1 MTGSRETDR
10 CVGSMCV
17 LDTRLVA
24 RQEFPEEF
32 VPTRG
37 GEQAEGIQ
45 AEVFGPPNSDL
56 QSEPLQPESLV
67 FSLFPDL
74 TSRQQD
80 RVASEVLKS
89 LAVAPY
95 SETR

>member
-1 MTGSRETDR
+1 
-10 CVGSMCV
+10 MCV
-17 LDTRLVA
+17 LDTWPVA

-56 QSEPLQPESLV
+56 QPESLV
-67 FSLFPDL
+67 FILFPDL

-89 LAVAPY
+89 LAVTPY